1 MRSQR
6 GSNTQARLNVLYS
19 DLSLSQTCDAKNIPC
34 AICLNSRSDHVNNA
48 ASHQNP
54 GLGMAFILLG
64 VLAITVN
71 DMLFKFLS
79 GDYPLH
85 QMVFTRSAIGLVF
98 SLLMVHFEGG
108 LQILKTDRV
117 GLHVIR
123 VLMIVIANMTFFAA
137 LAALPL
143 GEATALFFVAPLMIT
158 LLGVPILGEKVGPL
172 RIGAVV
178 AGLIGVIIMTR
189 PWAAAAERNAP
200 VIIYLLP
207 VVAALTYALN
217 QILTRK
223 LGYTSKASAM
233 AVYIQVTFLLTGI
246 LFWLAVG
253 DGRYAEGLENESLV
267 FLLRAWTMP
276 EGRDIGLFIW
286 LGLNSAII
294 GYTLAQAYRLA
305 DAATIA
311 PFEYA
316 GLPIAIFWGW
326 VIWGDLP
333 GPVMMIG
340 IGLILGSG
348 LFVFIRE
355 NAKNRRLAGNRR
367 VHRRY

>member
-1 MRSQR
+1 M
-6 GSNTQARLNVLYS
+6 LYILYS
-19 DLSLSQTCDAKNIPC
+19 DLPLSQTCDTKNIPY
-34 AICLNSRSDHVNNA
+34 AIGQNSGSDHVNDA

-54 GLGMAFILLG
+54 ALGIAFILLG

-85 QMVFTRSAIGLVF
+85 QMVFTRSAIGLIF
-98 SLLMVHFEGG
+98 SFLIVHFEGG
-108 LQILKTDRV
+108 WRILKTDRP

-123 VLMIVIANMTFFAA
+123 ALMIVIANMTFFAT

-158 LLGVPILGEKVGPL
+158 LLGIPMLGEKVGPL
-172 RIGAVV
+172 RIGAVIV
-178 AGLIGVIIMTR
+178 GLIGVIIMTQ
-189 PWAAAAERNAP
+189 PWATAAERDAP
-200 VIIYLLP
+200 VIVYLLP

-223 LGYTSKASAM
+223 LGYKSKASAM
-233 AVYIQVTFLLTGI
+233 ALYIQVTFLLTGI
-246 LFWLAVG
+246 LFWLVAG
-253 DGRYAEGLENESLV
+253 DGRYAENLENESLV

-286 LGLNSAII
+286 LGINSAII

-311 PFEYA
+311 PFEYV

-326 VIWGDLP
+326 LIWGDLP
-333 GPVMMIG
+333 GPVMTIG
-340 IGLILGSG
+340 ISLIIGSG
-348 LFVFIRE
+348 IFVFIRE
-355 NAKNRRLAGNRR
+355 NRKNSRLVSGRRIR
-367 VHRRY
+367 RRY